1 MIGVECPE
9 VQGRTVIIL
18 CNARA
23 GTGQG
28 PAQMAALQFE
38 LRRRGLNVQMHSR
51 IDDFSQAVQ
60 DLYEQGELRAVVAAG
75 GDGTA
80 ELVVNQIP
88 QGVPMAVYPLG
99 TENLLAKYLGW
110 TTDPAETADALER
123 AKVCRLDAGQLTSSD
138 GASRLFLLMIGCGFD
153 AEVIQRLH
161 VQRDGPITH
170 WSYAKPILDAVRTY
184 RFPKLQITPFD
195 LTASQPLATMAA
207 HWAFVFNFPSYAVG
221 LGICRD
227 ATPNDGLLDV
237 ITFPGRSTLQGLIHL
252 GAIMVGLHRQQ
263 PGVQVLRTPRV
274 TIHSDQYVPVQA
286 DGDPCG
292 TLPVDVRVLPQRWT
306 AIVPV
311 KSEVLQSHAK
321 SYE

>member
-1 MIGVECPE
+1 
-9 VQGRTVIIL
+9 
-18 CNARA
+18 
-23 GTGQG
+23 
-28 PAQMAALQFE
+28 MAALQFE
-38 LRRRGLNVQMHSR
+38 LRRRGLAVQMFDS
-51 IDDFSQAVQ
+51 IDGFTEAVR
-60 DLYEQGELRAVVAAG
+60 DVAAQGELRAVVAAG

-80 ELVVNQIP
+80 ELVVNRIP
-88 QGVPMAVYPLG
+88 QGIPMAVYPLG

-110 TTDPAETADALER
+110 TTDPAKTANALER
-123 AKVCRLDAGQLTSSD
+123 AKTCPLDAGLLASGD

-161 VQRDGPITH
+161 VQREGPITH

-184 RFPKLQITPFD
+184 RYPKLQITPYD
-195 LTASQPLATMAA
+195 LTGNEPLATMTA

-237 ITFPGRSTLQGLIHL
+237 ITFPGRSTLEGLIHL

-274 TIHSDQYVPVQA
+274 TIRSDQMVPVQA

-292 TLPVDVRVLPQRWT
+292 TLPVDVRVLPNRWT
-306 AIVPV
+306 TVVPMQ
-311 KSEVLQSHAK
+311 SEVLQSHAGR
-321 SYE
+321 YE